1 MAKNKTSKS
10 KGKDAAEGL
19 PKAKPV
25 VPVMVV
31 WHPEAVVDF
40 DDQVSDKQTRKR
52 VHTSVDVLVRSG
64 GKAPFPAQ
72 SAVSGGEGL
81 RELRCGGGR
90 VPWRP
95 IFSQIDGTELF
106 VIWAFGPEAQVDE
119 NGFDEA
125 VRRAKQRRDAA
136 TGS

>member
-10 KGKDAAEGL
+10 KAAAQGL
-19 PKAKPV
+19 PKAMPV

-40 DDQVSDKQTRKR
+40 DEQVSDKQTRKR

-64 GKAPFPAQ
+64 GKAPFPVQ
-72 SAVSGGEGL
+72 SAVGGGDGL

-90 VPWRP
+90 VTWRP

-106 VIWAFGPEAQVDE
+106 VIWAFGPEAQV
-119 NGFDEA
+119 NQPGFDEA
-125 VRRAKQRRDAA
+125 VRRARHRRDAV
-136 TGS
+136 TGG